1 MTAFIGRRELATL
14 IGGAAVWPLVAG
26 ARQAAIPVIGYL
38 SIGSPESDVVRL
50 TGIRQGLK
58 ESGYVEGQGVAIEYR
73 FAQSQYDRLPAL
85 ATDLVGRQVAGI
97 VAVGTPSTLAAKSVT
112 STVPI
117 VFNIGVDPVQ
127 FGLVASLNRPG
138 GNVTGVV
145 LLTAE
150 LGPKRLELL
159 HQLLLNA
166 AVVAMLINPANRVFE
181 PETSEMQNAARSRGL
196 QLHILRASTVSEID
210 SAFEKLV
217 ELRVGGLVIGT
228 DPFFTNQRI
237 QIVALAARHAV
248 PTIYGWREFPA
259 AGGLMSYGTSLF
271 DSYRKAGIY
280 AGMILKGATPADLP
294 VQQVVKI
301 ELVINLKTA
310 KSLSL
315 KISPTLLARADEVI
329 E

>member
-1 MTAFIGRRELATL
+1 VKRREFITL
-14 IGGAAVWPLVAG
+14 LGGAAAWPLAAG
-26 ARQAAIPVIGYL
+26 AQQTVVPVIGYL

-58 ESGYVEGQGVAIEYR
+58 ESGYFEGQGVAIEYR

-112 STVPI
+112 STIPI
-117 VFNIGVDPVQ
+117 IFILGVDPVQ
-127 FGLVASLNRPG
+127 LGLVASLNRPG
-138 GNVTGVV
+138 GNITGVV
-145 LLTAE
+145 LLTTE

-159 HQLLLNA
+159 HQLLPNA
-166 AVVAMLINPANRVFE
+166 AVLAMLINPANRVFE
-181 PETSEMQNAARSRGL
+181 PETSEMQHAARSRGL
-196 QLHILRASTVSEID
+196 QLNILRASTVNEID
-210 SAFEKLV
+210 AAFGKLA
-217 ELRVGGLVIGT
+217 ELRAGALVIGT
-228 DPFFTNQRI
+228 DPFFTNQRV
-237 QIVALAARHAV
+237 QIVVLAARHAV
-248 PTIYGWREFPA
+248 PTIYGWREFPV

-271 DSYRKAGIY
+271 DSYRQAGIY

-301 ELVINLKTA
+301 ELVINLNTA
-310 KSLSL
+310 KALGLTIPPS
-315 KISPTLLARADEVI
+315 LLARADEVI